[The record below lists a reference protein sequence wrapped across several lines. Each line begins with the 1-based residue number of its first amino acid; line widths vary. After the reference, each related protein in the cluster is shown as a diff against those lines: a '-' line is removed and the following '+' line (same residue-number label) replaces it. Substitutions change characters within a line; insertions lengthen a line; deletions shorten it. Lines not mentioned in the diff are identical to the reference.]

1 MYVVYF
7 WAWLKYSTVVI
18 DGMLGRQLEGGC
30 SKTTQIERQWA
41 TNINIALNSPNAFP
55 METNPLDSSPNQELK
70 ALLND
75 WALQKT
81 TKDYKRRT
89 RRPKPE
95 QRMTSKCSQ
104 AIDDKFE
111 PRRLEQVVVCCIL
124 TVESRPCKASSKQLP
139 CEVSH
144 S

>member
-7 WAWLKYSTVVI
+7 WAWQKYSTVVI
-18 DGMLGRQLEGGC
+18 DGMLGRRLECGC
-30 SKTTQIERQWA
+30 SRTTQIERQWA

-81 TKDYKRRT
+81 LQKTNKTSHT
-89 RRPKPE
+89 R
-95 QRMTSKCSQ
+95 
-104 AIDDKFE
+104 AAHD
-111 PRRLEQVVVCCIL
+111 
-124 TVESRPCKASSKQLP
+124 VEVQSSNW
-139 CEVSH
+139 
-144 S
+144 